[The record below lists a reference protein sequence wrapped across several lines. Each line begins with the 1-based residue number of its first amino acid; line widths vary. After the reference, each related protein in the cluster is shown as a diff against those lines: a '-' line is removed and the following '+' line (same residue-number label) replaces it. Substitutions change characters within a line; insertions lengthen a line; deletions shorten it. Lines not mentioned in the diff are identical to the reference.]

1 MTASPRRVAVTGS
14 TGFIGQ
20 RLVGHLAARGVDVV
34 PVGRP
39 LERTALAAAFRGA
52 DAVVHLAGVV
62 AALRERDFFEANVEG
77 TRAMA
82 EAATDAGVVRVVHV
96 SSLAAAGTGSIRVPR
111 REDDP
116 PAPLTAYGRSKLQGE
131 QVVAELLG
139 PLAVVLRPGV
149 VYGPGDRAMLPLFR
163 MAARTVLPLVGRA
176 QAAYTMIYVDDLLR
190 AIDAAM
196 ACTLGGGET
205 ICVGHPRPVSARE
218 LLESIR
224 LAVGRRAPIVRVPM
238 AATRL
243 AALAGDIAGHMR
255 GRPQVINRSRYIE
268 LAAEGFVCGVERL
281 RDRLGVVA
289 RMDLAGGLAQTA
301 RWYREQGWL

>member
-1 MTASPRRVAVTGS
+1 MIAAARRVAVTGS

-20 RLVGHLAARGVDVV
+20 RLVGHLAAQGVDVV
-34 PVGRP
+34 RAGRP
-39 LERTALAAAFRGA
+39 LERAALAVAFRGA

-62 AALRERDFFEANVEG
+62 AALRERDFFETNVEG

-82 EAATDAGVVRVVHV
+82 EAAKDAGVVRVVHV
-96 SSLAAAGTGSIRVPR
+96 SSLAAAGTGSIRAPR

-139 PLAVVLRPGV
+139 PQAVVLRPGV

-163 MAARTVLPLVGRA
+163 MAARAVLPLVGREG
-176 QAAYTMIYVDDLLR
+176 AAYTMVFVDDLLR
-190 AIDAAM
+190 AIDASLAG
-196 ACTLGGGET
+196 TLDGGET
-205 ICVGHPRPVSARE
+205 VCVGHPHPVGARE
-218 LLESIR
+218 LLEGIR

-243 AALAGDIAGHMR
+243 AAIAGDIAGHIR
-255 GRPQVINRSRYIE
+255 GRPQVLNRSRYLE
-268 LAAEGFVCGVERL
+268 LEAEGFVCCVDRL

-289 RMDLAGGLAQTA
+289 QMDLAGGLAQTA